1 MTRIARAA
9 TAALVALSLA
19 VPAVASARS
28 PDDRGRSEVHRV
40 RMIDAGTNRFR
51 PARITIDRRDR
62 VRWDNTGSLTHTTT
76 SSDGDWDG
84 RVAPGD
90 SFTRRFRRSGTFTYR
105 CTIHPEM
112 TGTIVVR

>member
-1 MTRIARAA
+1 MMRSVRAA
-9 TAALVALSLA
+9 IVTLVALSVVL
-19 VPAVASARS
+19 PAAAAARS
-28 PDDRGRSEVHRV
+28 PDDRGASEVRRV
-40 RMIDAGTNRFR
+40 RMIDAGINRFR

-76 SSDGDWDG
+76 STDGDWDG

-90 SFTRRFRRSGTFTYR
+90 SFTRRFRRTGTFTYR

-112 TGTIVVR
+112 TGTIVVQ

>member
-1 MTRIARAA
+1 MRRTASAA
-9 TAALVALSLA
+9 AAALLALSVVA
-19 VPAVASARS
+19 PAAAAARS
-28 PDDRGRSEVHRV
+28 PDERGGSEVRRV
-40 RMIDAGTNRFR
+40 RMIDAGINRFR

-62 VRWDNTGSLTHTTT
+62 VRWDNVGSLTHTTT
-76 SSDGDWDG
+76 SNDGDWNG